1 MTLKK
6 SLIAGTSLLACAL
19 MLSPA
24 WADPDKGYGGH
35 GEGYGGKAGH
45 NDGYGRGGHRMGGG
59 MMEMMMHGGAGHLIR
74 HLLKHEKDIGLNADQ
89 VAKLKETQLNL
100 DKTRIKMEADIQ
112 VAERELK
119 ALIEDE
125 KSDMG
130 AIEAKLKESQEM
142 QVGLR
147 LASIKTRRDVLAQLT
162 PEQRTKEQ
170 AEHEKVMQ
178 QHKSMGSER
187 SMGPGKGQAS
197 PHQGTAPANPH
208 KSNPHGEKKVQ

>member
-6 SLIAGTSLLACAL
+6 SMVAGTSLLACTL

-24 WADPDKGYGGH
+24 SADPDKGYGGH
-35 GEGYGGKAGH
+35 GEGYGGKSGH
-45 NDGYGRGGHRMGGG
+45 GDGYGRGGHSMGAG
-59 MMEMMMHGGAGHLIR
+59 MMGMMMHGGAGHLIR
-74 HLLKHEKDIGLNADQ
+74 HLLKHEKDIGLNPDQ

-125 KSDMG
+125 KSDLG
-130 AIEAKLKESQEM
+130 AMEAKLKQSEDI
-142 QVGLR
+142 QVALR
-147 LASIKTRRDVLAQLT
+147 LTSIKMRRDVLALLT
-162 PEQRTKEQ
+162 PEQRAKEQ

-178 QHKSMGSER
+178 QHKSMGSEK
-187 SMGPGKGQAS
+187 GKGHGN
-197 PHQGTAPANPH
+197 PPQGMAPANPRQ
-208 KSNPHGEKKVQ
+208 SNPHGEKKAQ

>member
-6 SLIAGTSLLACAL
+6 SMVAGTSLLACTL

-35 GEGYGGKAGH
+35 GEGYGGKSGH
-45 NDGYGRGGHRMGGG
+45 GDGYGRGGHSMGGG

-74 HLLKHEKDIGLNADQ
+74 HLLKHEKDIGLNPDQ

-100 DKTRIKMEADIQ
+100 DRTRIKMEADIQ

-130 AIEAKLKESQEM
+130 AMEAKLKQSEDI

-147 LASIKTRRDVLAQLT
+147 MTSIKTRRDVLALLT
-162 PEQRTKEQ
+162 PEQRAKEQ

-187 SMGPGKGQAS
+187 GMGSGRGQGN
-197 PHQGTAPANPH
+197 PHGMAPANPH
-208 KSNPHGEKKVQ
+208 QSNPHGEKKAQ

>member
-6 SLIAGTSLLACAL
+6 SLVAGTSLLACTL

-35 GEGYGGKAGH
+35 GEGYGGKSGH
-45 NDGYGRGGHRMGGG
+45 GDGYGRGGHRMGGG

-74 HLLKHEKDIGLNADQ
+74 HLLKHEKDIGLNAEQ
-89 VAKLKETQLNL
+89 VTKLKDMQLNL
-100 DKTRIKMEADIQ
+100 DRTRIKMEADIQ

-130 AIEAKLKESQEM
+130 AMEAKLKQSQDI

-147 LASIKTRRDVLAQLT
+147 MTSIKTRRDVLALLT

-178 QHKSMGSER
+178 QHKSMGSEK
-187 SMGPGKGQAS
+187 GKGQGS
-197 PHQGTAPANPH
+197 PHQGMAPANPH
-208 KSNPHGEKKVQ
+208 QSNPHGEKKAQ

>member
-6 SLIAGTSLLACAL
+6 SMVAGTSLLACTL
-19 MLSPA
+19 ILSPA

-35 GEGYGGKAGH
+35 GVEYGGKSGH
-45 NDGYGRGGHRMGGG
+45 GDGYGRGGHSRGAG

-74 HLLKHEKDIGLNADQ
+74 HLLKHEKDIGLNPDQ
-89 VAKLKETQLNL
+89 VVKLKDTQLNL

-130 AIEAKLKESQEM
+130 AMEAKIKQSEDIHIA
-142 QVGLR
+142 LR
-147 LASIKTRRDVLAQLT
+147 LTSIKTRRDVLALLT
-162 PEQRTKEQ
+162 PEQRAKEQ

-178 QHKSMGSER
+178 QHKSMGSEKGK
-187 SMGPGKGQAS
+187 GPGD
-197 PHQGTAPANPH
+197 PHQKMAPANPRQ
-208 KSNPHGEKKVQ
+208 SNPHGEKKAQ